1 MTLALANYLDRRT
14 GMFQHAGGAA
24 GRVFVSQGDP
34 CFFEGR
40 QYFTFY
46 ELNIAQ
52 AASQVIKVV
61 LTENVI
67 MRDFFVA
74 IDVSAARV
82 EIVSGGTEGG
92 TFGTG
97 LTLQNLN
104 NMTTAPDR
112 ASTTTMSTGGTHTGG
127 TVLDLF
133 LLNAGNNLNQAVG
146 QQGGEAFPVGFP
158 PGTYYARITNTG
170 NATLTGLFKARWT
183 ETTYTA

>member
-1 MTLALANYLDRRT
+1 MTLALNNYLDRRT

-40 QYFTFY
+40 QYFTYY
-46 ELNIAQ
+46 ELSIDQ
-52 AASQVIKVV
+52 TASRVFKVV

-92 TFGTG
+92 SFSTA
-97 LTLQNLN
+97 LTVQNLN

-112 ASTTTMSTGGTHTGG
+112 ASTTTFTTGGTHTGG

-133 LLNAGNNLNQAVG
+133 LLNSGNNLNQSVG
-146 QQGGEAFPVGFP
+146 QQGGESFPVGFP
-158 PGTYYARITNTG
+158 PGTYYARIANTG
-170 NATLTGLFKARWT
+170 NATLTGMFKARWT
-183 ETTYTA
+183 ETTYTP

>member
-24 GRVFVSQGDP
+24 GRVFVSQADP
-34 CFFEGR
+34 CFFEAR
-40 QYFTFY
+40 QYFTFL
-46 ELNIAQ
+46 ELSIAT
-52 AASQVIKVV
+52 SSSLVIKTV
-61 LTENVI
+61 LTVDVI
-67 MRDFFVA
+67 MRDLFVA

-92 TFGTG
+92 TSGTA

-104 NMTTAPDR
+104 NMTTAPSR
-112 ASTTTMSTGGTHTGG
+112 SSTSTFTTGGTHTGG

-133 LLNAGNNLNQAVG
+133 VLNAGNNVNHAVG
-146 QQGGEAFPVGFP
+146 QQGGGAFPVGFP
-158 PGTYYARITNTG
+158 PGTYYTRITNTG